1 MALFMLKFKIKIILA
16 YMAFSKVSATL
27 LFILFLK
34 SINLTAQKEDSDLGI
49 KKTNNQ
55 IQSVS
60 KIEGQ
65 YRIDTTIILT
75 NQNLQ
80 SLLKDIDQS
89 TLIERLDV
97 NDIPRFITS
106 FLEELNDEKFTIANR
121 GEMWQETEVVDE
133 DEVLPVHQ
141 LIYFGISKDL
151 ALMAYYTGG
160 VAKSEH
166 ILIFKF
172 QKKYI
177 IDFWCGEIILKEAKN
192 KEEILKYL
200 KDNKEKKWG
209 LNTNMIFL

>member
-1 MALFMLKFKIKIILA
+1 MQLTNMT
-16 YMAFSKVSATL
+16 KVEISAGFIFL
-27 LFILFLK
+27 LFQASF
-34 SINLTAQKEDSDLGI
+34 NLTAQQDTNHITNI
-49 KKTNNQ
+49 KSTNQ
-55 IQSVS
+55 FQSVS